1 MNQQTTTIAKGF
13 RTPEKQ
19 GKNGA
24 KGITAKSADSG
35 KKKRNEASPSLAF
48 KAMKLEFE
56 HFNFHNL
63 QPKSPNDLFDSAG
76 RVMPYYENLLNN
88 LSKIPP
94 ADMKKRIDKANYTL
108 WAEGVTF
115 LLEGNDFR
123 ILPVDWFP
131 RLVPSDH
138 WATIDRGL
146 KQRIKALNIFL
157 KEAYSGKGTFIPKE
171 LYEHSIYW
179 QPNLVGR
186 SLPRD
191 TYVSVYGPDLV
202 HMGDGEYVLLE
213 DNLRIPSGSSYAMEY
228 RGVTKR
234 IFPEFF
240 EGYEVHEFD
249 TCKLIKEAARHLSH
263 NSDPDPVVVLL
274 TPGIY
279 NSAYYDHKYLAEHM
293 GIPLVEGS
301 DLYVDTDGR
310 VVLKS
315 PDGEV
320 NVDVIY
326 RRIQDLD
333 TFTPGLSK
341 AYFDGKVNLM
351 NALGTGIADDKGI
364 FPFVEDMIRNYL
376 DEEPILKGART
387 YSPFKKGEF
396 DHIMSHA
403 KELVIKAREGYG
415 GHEVIIGPEVPAEII
430 ESCKK
435 AIAKNPKQFI
445 AQDCLDFGTQALMS
459 VEGEKVTLKSS
470 YVDLRCY
477 VVKGKETSIA
487 TGGLTRVAQLGTRIV
502 NSSSGGMCSDTW
514 VLK

>member
-1 MNQQTTTIAKGF
+1 MGQQTTVIKKTKKESQKRVKRKEANLEVTKE
-13 RTPEKQ
+13 RYNEKKDL
-19 GKNGA
+19 G
-24 KGITAKSADSG
+24 
-35 KKKRNEASPSLAF
+35 RLAY
-48 KAMKLEFE
+48 KTMKLGFDNFEFY
-56 HFNFHNL
+56 NL
-63 QPKSPNDLFDSAG
+63 QPKSPNDIFDGCG
-76 RVMPYYENLLNN
+76 RVTPYYEQLLWN
-88 LSKIPP
+88 LSKITP
-94 ADMKKRIDKANYTL
+94 ADLKKRIDKANYTL

-131 RLVPSDH
+131 RIVPKEH
-138 WATIDRGL
+138 WKIIEKGL
-146 KQRIKALNIFL
+146 KQRLKAINIFL

-171 LYEHSIYW
+171 LYENSIYW
-179 QPNLVGR
+179 QPELVGQ
-186 SLPRD
+186 SIPRD
-191 TYVSVYGPDLV
+191 TYVSIYGPDLV
-202 HMGDGEYVLLE
+202 HMGNGNYVLLE

-234 IFPEFF
+234 VFPEFF
-240 EGYEVHEFD
+240 EGYNVAEFD
-249 TCKLIKEAARHLSH
+249 TCSLIKEAARHLSH
-263 NSDPDPVVVLL
+263 NRDPNPVIVLL

-301 DLYVDTDGR
+301 DLYIDTDGR

-333 TFTPGLSK
+333 IFTPGLSK
-341 AYFDGKVNLM
+341 AYFKGKVNLM

-364 FPFVEDMIRNYL
+364 FPYVEDMIREYL
-376 DEEPILKGART
+376 SEEPILKGAKT
-387 YSPFKKGEF
+387 YSPRRKNDYEY
-396 DHIMSHA
+396 IMKHA

-415 GHEVIIGPEVPAEII
+415 GHEVIIGPEVPNEVI
-430 ESCKK
+430 ESCKN
-435 AIAKNPKQFI
+435 AIRKNPEQFI
-445 AQDCLDFGTQALMS
+445 AQECLDFGTQALMN
-459 VEGEKVTLKSS
+459 VENDKIVLKSS

-477 VVKGKETSIA
+477 VIHGKETEIA
-487 TGGLTRVAQLGTRIV
+487 KGGLTRVAQLGTRIV

-514 VLK
+514 VLR